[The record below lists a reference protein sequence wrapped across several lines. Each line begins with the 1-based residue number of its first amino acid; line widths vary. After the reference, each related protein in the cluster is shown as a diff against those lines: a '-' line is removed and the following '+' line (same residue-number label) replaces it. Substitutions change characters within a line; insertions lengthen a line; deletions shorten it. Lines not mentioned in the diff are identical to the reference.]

1 MKVSLSEIILALI
14 FLGIGLMITP
24 FAINAHMLTAKN
36 FDENPE
42 KYWRYYLMS
51 LSFLAMPFLFI
62 GISAFCILRYNQIR
76 QIIPIYDS
84 NGIIING
91 VEE

>member
-1 MKVSLSEIILALI
+1 MKVSLSEIILAVI
-14 FLGIGLMITP
+14 FLGIGLMISP
-24 FAINAHMLTAKN
+24 FAINAHLITAKN

-51 LSFLAMPFLFI
+51 LSFLALPFLFI
-62 GISAFCILRYNQIR
+62 GISAFCILRYNQIK
-76 QIIPIYDS
+76 QIRPVYDS
-84 NGIIING
+84 KGIIIDG